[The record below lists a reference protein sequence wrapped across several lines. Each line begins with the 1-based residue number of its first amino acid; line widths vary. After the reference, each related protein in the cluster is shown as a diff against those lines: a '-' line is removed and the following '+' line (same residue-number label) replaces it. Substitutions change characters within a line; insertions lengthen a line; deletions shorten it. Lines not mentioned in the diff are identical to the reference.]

1 MTSAVKGAC
10 RDSNLHDY
18 LPLVVLQDQ
27 GRLVLLGYHRLM
39 LVLSCSTDAQVYE
52 AATWSTG
59 RTRPM
64 YNLER
69 ATKYHSIHGPT
80 SIPELESLLWTQTPR
95 SADNH
100 HFQMPVPNSIRC
112 SS

>member
-18 LPLVVLQDQ
+18 IPLVVLQDQ

-39 LVLSCSTDAQVYE
+39 LILSFSTDAQAYE
-52 AATWSTG
+52 AATGSMG

-64 YNLER
+64 YNFER
-69 ATKYHSIHGPT
+69 AIKYHSIQGPT
-80 SIPELESLLWTQTPR
+80 SIPKLESLSWT
-95 SADNH
+95 
-100 HFQMPVPNSIRC
+100 
-112 SS
+112 